1 MTFETSAVNEFLSNV
16 VHVNFL
22 ERRTF
27 LNAKESYLHCVAANL
42 DELDFQDFVEAVNDK
57 TGDFYQTLDMDMKDL
72 VDGFFQ
78 QVG

>member
-1 MTFETSAVNEFLSNV
+1 MSNI
-16 VHVNFL
+16 VHVNFA

-27 LNAKESYLHCVAANL
+27 LNAKESYIHCVAIHL
-42 DELDFQDFVEAVNDK
+42 DEMDYQDFVEAVNDK
-57 TGDFYQTLDMDMKDL
+57 TGKMYASLDRDMQEL

>member
-1 MTFETSAVNEFLSNV
+1 MTFETSAVNEFLDNV

-22 ERRTF
+22 ERRAF
-27 LNAKESYLHCVAANL
+27 LSPKESYIHCVATHL
-42 DELDFQDFVEAVNDK
+42 DEMDFQDFVEAVNDK
-57 TGDFYQTLDMDMKDL
+57 TGKFYANLDRDMKDL

>member
-1 MTFETSAVNEFLSNV
+1 MSNI
-16 VHVNFL
+16 VHVNFA

-27 LNAKESYLHCVAANL
+27 LNAKESYIHCVATHL
-42 DELDFQDFVEAVNDK
+42 DEMDYQDFVEAVNDK
-57 TGDFYQTLDMDMKDL
+57 TGEFYQTLDADMKEL

>member
-1 MTFETSAVNEFLSNV
+1 MYIGNEEPNMSNI
-16 VHVNFL
+16 VHVNFA

-27 LNAKESYLHCVAANL
+27 LNAKESYIHCVAIHL
-42 DELDFQDFVEAVNDK
+42 DEMDYQDFVEAVNDK
-57 TGDFYQTLDMDMKDL
+57 TGKMYASLDRDMQEL

>member
-1 MTFETSAVNEFLSNV
+1 MTFETSSVNEFLDNV

-27 LNAKESYLHCVAANL
+27 LNAKESYIHCVATHL
-42 DELDFQDFVEAVNDK
+42 DEMDYQDFVEAVNDK
-57 TGDFYQTLDMDMKDL
+57 TGKMYASLDRDMQEL